1 MENNIALVIDA
12 LCAKLGTTMENL
24 IPAIVEFGKYD
35 CQLTA
40 RVCMGFIIFGIV
52 LILIAVFMFKHT
64 DYDIYYDIL
73 PGLFVAIGIF
83 AILVAAI
90 VLVIALATLNEWNHF
105 PEVMAYKYIT
115 EMIT

>member
-12 LCAKLGTTMENL
+12 LCTKLGTTMENL
-24 IPAIVEFGKYD
+24 VPAIVEFGKYD
-35 CQLTA
+35 CQITA
-40 RVCMGFIIFGIV
+40 RVCMGFIIFGIA
-52 LILIAVFMFKHT
+52 LILIAVFMYKHT
-64 DYDIYYDIL
+64 NYDIL

-105 PEVMAYKYIT
+105 PEVMAYKYI
-115 EMIT
+115 IQLIS

>member
-12 LCAKLGTTMENL
+12 LCTKLGTTMENL

-40 RVCMGFIIFGIV
+40 RVCMGFIIFGIA
-52 LILIAVFMFKHT
+52 LILIAVFMYKHT
-64 DYDIYYDIL
+64 DYDIL
-73 PGLFVAIGIF
+73 PGLFVVIGIF
-83 AILVAAI
+83 AILIAAI

-105 PEVMAYKYIT
+105 PEVMAYKYIIS
-115 EMIT
+115 MIT